1 MTERDSID
9 LDSGATWQ
17 KLFERVPL
25 QILGLDLEGRILYV
39 NRSFAGRPLDEMTG
53 THIEDHMP
61 GKDHVHIRKL
71 LSDVVSTGEATR
83 FETSMILE
91 DWSHRWFASYITPY
105 LQGREVTGFIVINQD
120 ITEQKTTERAL
131 RESEYKFRALAEQ
144 SPNMIFIN
152 QKGRVVFANRMC
164 EQLTGYTQEEFYAP
178 DFDYLSI
185 FASDSLPLVQQNF
198 VRQMQDEEIP
208 PQEYT
213 FVTKSGT
220 LLEGLVTTRLFSY
233 ESETAVLGIVTDI
246 TDRKKAE
253 IALKRAHA
261 ELELRVEERTA
272 ELTVANER
280 KQLEIEQRSKAE
292 AALKAGEGML
302 RSILDSSP
310 DAIMMIDIN
319 GNFIECNRSAVE
331 QLRFRSKEEMLQRN
345 SFDLVVDK
353 DQARAMRN
361 TEETIRL
368 GTMPNI
374 EYQVQRRDGT
384 VIYTESSA
392 SVIKNSK
399 GEISGFV
406 VVAKDISERK
416 ASEEALLLSQVK
428 LRDQKKA
435 LEQKNIALGEIIA
448 QVEIEKQKI
457 KEDITLNVQ
466 RVLFPI
472 LDELDRAVDPK
483 PLLDVFRRNLEGLAS
498 SYGSRITEKTTNLTP
513 REVEICSMI
522 KGGLS
527 SKDISEILNI
537 SQATVERHRKN
548 IRSKLNLTN
557 QDINLATFLRNL

>member
-1 MTERDSID
+1 MTNRDRID
-9 LDSGATWQ
+9 LESVTTWQ
-17 KLFERVPL
+17 GIFEQIPL
-25 QILGLDLEGRILYV
+25 QILEVDMNGNILHM
-39 NRSFAGRPLDEMTG
+39 NRSFAGKRPEEFIG
-53 THIEDHMP
+53 TSIDDNVP
-61 GKDHVHIRKL
+61 AKDQDQIRKVL
-71 LSDVVSTGEATR
+71 ADVASTGEASR
-83 FETSMILE
+83 IDLSVIME
-91 DWSHRWFASYITPY
+91 DWSQRWITSYIIPY
-105 LQGREVTGFIVINQD
+105 LHGGKVSKFIVINQD
-120 ITEQKTTERAL
+120 ITEQKTTEQAL
-131 RESEYKFRALAEQ
+131 RESEHKFRALAEQ
-144 SPNMIFIN
+144 SPNMIIIN

-220 LLEGLVTTRLFSY
+220 RLEGLVTTRLFSY

-246 TDRKKAE
+246 TDRKEAE

-261 ELELRVEERTA
+261 ELESRVEERTV

-280 KQLEIEQRSKAE
+280 KQLEIEERIKAE
-292 AALKAGEGML
+292 AALKTSEAML

-310 DAIMMIDIN
+310 DAIMVIDIN
-319 GNFIECNRSAVE
+319 GNFIECNRSALE

-353 DQARAMRN
+353 DKARAMRN

-368 GTMPNI
+368 GTMQNI

-384 VIYTESSA
+384 VLDTESSA

-406 VVAKDISERK
+406 VMAKDISERK
-416 ASEEALLLSQVK
+416 ASEEALLRSQAE

-498 SYGSRITEKTTNLTP
+498 SYGSRITEKAINLTP
-513 REVEICSMI
+513 REVEICNMI

-527 SKDISEILNI
+527 SKDISEILKI

-557 QDINLATFLRNL
+557 HDINLATFLRNL